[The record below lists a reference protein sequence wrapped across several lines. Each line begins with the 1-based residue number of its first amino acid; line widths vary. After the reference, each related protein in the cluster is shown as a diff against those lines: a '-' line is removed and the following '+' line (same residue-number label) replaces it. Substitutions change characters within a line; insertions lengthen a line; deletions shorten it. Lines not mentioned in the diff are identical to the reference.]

1 MSQDIDNSPFCIVI
15 VEIYQ
20 VDREPSGKIH
30 IKYLNNSAATL
41 LGYTEEELIDQSL
54 ELIFTSD
61 VQKELLQACALRMES
76 NKSDEWHCE
85 LINKAGLSVSVGI
98 TCLPLPLRDEEN
110 YFVLV
115 IQRNTEARPN
125 EETLSM
131 MQMVVEQ
138 SASAVVIT
146 NPEGR
151 IEYVNPKFS
160 ELTGYSAIELLGQ
173 NPRILQSGNTSPEA
187 YQAMWELLYETGE
200 WKGEIK
206 NTKKNGE
213 FYWAYENISA
223 IKNSQ
228 GKISHFLAIEEDI
241 TQRKQVESALK
252 ESEQRFRQMAEM
264 TGEWLWEQNP
274 EGYYIYSSAAVKN
287 IIGLSPDEVIGK
299 HYTELLIHKDKQV
312 ITTQKPFYAL
322 INHYRHINGQHIL
335 AESTGLPIEDATGRL
350 IKWRGVD
357 RDITARKQSEDALI
371 DSEKRYRLIIESA
384 LNSII
389 IMDSY
394 GIISDWNH
402 HAENM
407 FGWSREEAIGQR
419 VDELIIP
426 PRFRNEHRQGL
437 ELFLHS
443 GQGLILNKLI
453 EHTGMRRDGSEF
465 PVELSVSPLK
475 LGNSYIFSGFIHDIT
490 ARKLAEKKIRQG
502 EVTLAI
508 ARNEMKIAHQIQSS
522 LLPSGPIITDCFKV
536 TGYCLPAD
544 QVGGDYYDY
553 FFRDKK
559 CLDMVIADVSGHS
572 IGPALFMVETRSALR
587 AQANSS
593 ESPAQTLTML
603 NDFLYEDLNNADYFI
618 TMSYLQ
624 YDTEIRQL
632 NFANAGHPPPLL
644 LRHGEN
650 SCSQLDAE
658 GLVLGVRKKGVFEE
672 TKIPLHL
679 GDMILSYTD
688 GIIEAE
694 NGQGDFFGSERVTDL
709 YIQYAQLEPQKIIE
723 QILEQL
729 KQFCQTETF
738 NDDITL
744 MIFKRL

>member
-1 MSQDIDNSPFCIVI
+1 M
-15 VEIYQ
+15 
-20 VDREPSGKIH
+20 
-30 IKYLNNSAATL
+30 
-41 LGYTEEELIDQSL
+41 
-54 ELIFTSD
+54 
-61 VQKELLQACALRMES
+61 
-76 NKSDEWHCE
+76 
-85 LINKAGLSVSVGI
+85 
-98 TCLPLPLRDEEN
+98 
-110 YFVLV
+110 
-115 IQRNTEARPN
+115 
-125 EETLSM
+125 
-131 MQMVVEQ
+131 
-138 SASAVVIT
+138 
-146 NPEGR
+146 
-151 IEYVNPKFS
+151 
-160 ELTGYSAIELLGQ
+160 
-173 NPRILQSGNTSPEA
+173 
-187 YQAMWELLYETGE
+187 
-200 WKGEIK
+200 
-206 NTKKNGE
+206 
-213 FYWAYENISA
+213 
-223 IKNSQ
+223 
-228 GKISHFLAIEEDI
+228 
-241 TQRKQVESALK
+241 
-252 ESEQRFRQMAEM
+252 
-264 TGEWLWEQNP
+264 
-274 EGYYIYSSAAVKN
+274 
-287 IIGLSPDEVIGK
+287 
-299 HYTELLIHKDKQV
+299 HKDKQV
-312 ITTQKPFYAL
+312 TTSQKPFYAL
-322 INHYRHINGQHIL
+322 INHYHHINGQRIL

-357 RDITARKQSEDALI
+357 RDITARKRSEDALI

-394 GIISDWNH
+394 GIINDWNH
-402 HAENM
+402 HAEKM
-407 FGWSREEAIGQR
+407 FGWSRKEAIGQR

-426 PRFRNEHRQGL
+426 PRFRKEHRQGL

-502 EVTLAI
+502 EVNLAI

-522 LLPSGPIITDCFKV
+522 LLPSGPIIAYSFNV

-572 IGPALFMVETRSALR
+572 IGPAIFMAETRSALR
-587 AQANSS
+587 ARANSS

-603 NDFLYEDLNNADYFI
+603 NDFLYEDLNKADYFI

-624 YDTEIRQL
+624 FDTETRQL
-632 NFANAGHPPPLL
+632 TFANAGHPPPLL
-644 LRHGEN
+644 LRHGEK
-650 SCSQLDAE
+650 SCTQLDAE
-658 GLVLGVRKKGVFEE
+658 GMVLGVRKQVVFEE
-672 TKIPLHL
+672 TKIPLQL

-694 NGQGDFFGSERVTDL
+694 NRQGDFFGAERVSDL
-709 YIQYAQLEPQKIIE
+709 FIQYAQLEPQEIIE

-729 KQFCQTETF
+729 KQFCQAETF

-744 MIFKRL
+744 MVFKRL

>member
-1 MSQDIDNSPFCIVI
+1 MRQRCFLA
-15 VEIYQ
+15 Y
-20 VDREPSGKIH
+20 
-30 IKYLNNSAATL
+30 AT
-41 LGYTEEELIDQSL
+41 EELIDQSL
-54 ELIFTSD
+54 DLILASD
-61 VQKELLQACALRMES
+61 AQSGLLKAGVLDI
-76 NKSDEWHCE
+76 KSSATDTFQCK
-85 LINKAGLSVSVGI
+85 LVNKAGSHFPVTITILSFPS
-98 TCLPLPLRDEEN
+98 LDQEN
-110 YFVLV
+110 HVVLF
-115 IQRNTEARPN
+115 IQRNTETKQT

-131 MQMVVEQ
+131 MQIVVEQ

-146 NPEGR
+146 DPDGR
-151 IEYVNPKFS
+151 IEYVNPKYS
-160 ELTGYSAIELLGQ
+160 ELTGYSETELLGQ
-173 NPRILQSGNTSPEA
+173 NPKILHSGNTSPEA
-187 YQAMWELLYETGE
+187 YQAMWEILYETGE

-206 NTKKNGE
+206 NKKKNGK

-228 GKISHFLAIEEDI
+228 GVISHYLAIEEDI
-241 TQRKQVESALK
+241 TQRKQAEYALK

-274 EGYYIYSSAAVKN
+274 EGYYIYSSAAIYD

-299 HYTELLIHKDKQV
+299 HYTELLMHKDHQV
-312 ITTQKPFYAL
+312 ITIQKPFYAL
-322 INHYRHINGQHIL
+322 INHYRHKNGQHIL

-357 RDITARKQSEDALI
+357 RDITARKLSEDALI

-402 HAENM
+402 HAEKM

-426 PRFRNEHRQGL
+426 PRFRNDHRQGL
-437 ELFLHS
+437 KLFLHS
-443 GQGLILNKLI
+443 GQGSILNKLI
-453 EHTGMRRDGSEF
+453 EHTGIRRDGSEF

-475 LGNSYIFSGFIHDIT
+475 LGNAYIFSGFIHDIT
-490 ARKLAEKKIRQG
+490 ARKEAEKKIRQG
-502 EVTLAI
+502 EVNLAI
-508 ARNEMKIAHQIQSS
+508 ASNEMKIAHQIQSS

-536 TGYCLPAD
+536 TGFCLPAD

-553 FFRDKK
+553 FFRDEK
-559 CLDMVIADVSGHS
+559 CLDMVIADVSGHA
-572 IGPALFMVETRSALR
+572 IGPALFMAETRSALR
-587 AQANSS
+587 AQANSAQT
-593 ESPAQTLTML
+593 PAQALTML
-603 NDFLYEDLNNADYFI
+603 NEFLYEDLNNADYFI

-624 YDTEIRQL
+624 YYTETRQL
-632 NFANAGHPPPLL
+632 TFANAGHPPPLL
-644 LRHGEN
+644 LRHN
-650 SCSQLDAE
+650 HDYCTQLDAD
-658 GLVLGVRKKGVFEE
+658 GLVLGVRKIVVFEE
-672 TKIPLHL
+672 TTTPLQW
-679 GDMILSYTD
+679 GDMLLIYTD

-694 NGQGDFFGSERVTDL
+694 NGQGDFFGTGRVSDL
-709 YIQYAQLEPQKIIE
+709 FIQYAQLEPQKIIE

-729 KQFCQTETF
+729 KQFCQAESF